1 GLKDAVANAGPNDV
15 ICVKTNMASGPTG
28 PPAAAPAPR
37 LLPPASSDGPG
48 AGAGAAAP
56 KPADRPQDRSPSAR
70 TSAPSASAPP
80 SLALP
85 RRTENGQYRSGAGP
99 GDSGGAPPRRGQ
111 GAAPRRDDSAGA
123 GGAQGRAQGGSSGGG
138 WFGNSSGG
146 SSGGSHGDSGGNA
159 GGLFGDSGGGFGSP
173 GGGSG
178 GGTGGGSGSGS
189 SGGFGGGSGGGPGNS
204 LEVQGG
210 PPGAGT
216 PSQSGCTKQVTD
228 SAGLSQ
234 AIDSAAPGDR
244 ICITGDMGSIRL
256 EISKGGSDQAP
267 LAIIGNG
274 RVAVKGITIK
284 ASNVVV
290 DGFQVL
296 NAEAPGIEITGNNVT
311 VRNNTVKHP
320 TGGDFD
326 GLRFFGNNL
335 KILHNTISDIT
346 NTGGAHADCMQT
358 FTNGEPSS
366 ENVLIDGNR
375 CENIDNQCLMAEGP
389 GDVGDGGG
397 GDGTSA
403 NWTWSNNIC
412 NFGASQGVMIEAVQ
426 NVTIRNNLF
435 NGKGDKAIGLDIGST
450 GAKVSANIVTAGI
463 GHEIGMDETSKKGY
477 QGPQPQGGP

>member
-1 GLKDAVANAGPNDV
+1 
-15 ICVKTNMASGPTG
+15 
-28 PPAAAPAPR
+28 
-37 LLPPASSDGPG
+37 
-48 AGAGAAAP
+48 
-56 KPADRPQDRSPSAR
+56 
-70 TSAPSASAPP
+70 
-80 SLALP
+80 
-85 RRTENGQYRSGAGP
+85 
-99 GDSGGAPPRRGQ
+99 
-111 GAAPRRDDSAGA
+111 
-123 GGAQGRAQGGSSGGG
+123 
-138 WFGNSSGG
+138 
-146 SSGGSHGDSGGNA
+146 
-159 GGLFGDSGGGFGSP
+159 
-173 GGGSG
+173 
-178 GGTGGGSGSGS
+178 
-189 SGGFGGGSGGGPGNS
+189 
-204 LEVQGG
+204 VQGG
-210 PPGAGT
+210 APGAGT
-216 PSQSGCTKQVTD
+216 PNQSGCTKQVTD

-234 AIDSAAPGDR
+234 AINGASPGDR
-244 ICITGDMGSIRL
+244 ICITGDLGSVRL
-256 EISKGGSDQAP
+256 EISKGGSEQAP

-274 RVAVKGITIK
+274 RVAVKGITIQ
-284 ASNVVV
+284 ASNVIV

-296 NAEAPGIEITGNNVT
+296 GAEAPGIEITGNNVT

-358 FTNGEPSS
+358 FTNGQPSS

-450 GAKVSANIVTAGI
+450 GAKVSANIVAGGI
-463 GHEIGMDETSKKGY
+463 GHEIGMDETSRKGY

>member
-1 GLKDAVANAGPNDV
+1 LGG
-15 ICVKTNMASGPTG
+15 ASG
-28 PPAAAPAPR
+28 
-37 LLPPASSDGPG
+37 
-48 AGAGAAAP
+48 
-56 KPADRPQDRSPSAR
+56 
-70 TSAPSASAPP
+70 
-80 SLALP
+80 
-85 RRTENGQYRSGAGP
+85 
-99 GDSGGAPPRRGQ
+99 
-111 GAAPRRDDSAGA
+111 
-123 GGAQGRAQGGSSGGG
+123 
-138 WFGNSSGG
+138 
-146 SSGGSHGDSGGNA
+146 
-159 GGLFGDSGGGFGSP
+159 
-173 GGGSG
+173 
-178 GGTGGGSGSGS
+178 
-189 SGGFGGGSGGGPGNS
+189 GGFGGGSGNS

-216 PSQSGCTKQVTD
+216 PNQSGCTKQVTD

-234 AIDSAAPGDR
+234 AISSASPGDR
-244 ICITGDMGSIRL
+244 ICITGDLGSIRL
-256 EISKGGSDQAP
+256 EISKGGSEQAP
-267 LAIIGNG
+267 LVIIGNG
-274 RVAVKGITIK
+274 RVAVKGITVS

-296 NAEAPGIEITGNNVT
+296 GAEAPGIEITGNNIT

-403 NWTWSNNIC
+403 NWIWSNNIC

-450 GAKVSANIVTAGI
+450 GAKVSANVVAAGI
-463 GHEIGMDETSKKGY
+463 GHEIGMDETSKKNY
-477 QGPQPQGGP
+477 QGPTPQGGP